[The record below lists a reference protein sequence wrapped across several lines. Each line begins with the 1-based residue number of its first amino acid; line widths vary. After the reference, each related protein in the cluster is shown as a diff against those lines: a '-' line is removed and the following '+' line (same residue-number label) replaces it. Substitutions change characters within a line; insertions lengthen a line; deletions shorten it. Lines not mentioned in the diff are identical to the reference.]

1 MLIYD
6 PIHGYIEVEGV
17 FKSLVDTPEF
27 QRLKNVKQLGNAYL
41 VFPTTNHTRFEHSLG
56 VYHLA
61 SQFAKQLKLDQE
73 QTKKLKAAALLHDI
87 GHGPFSHT
95 IEGVYE
101 NTKHEEISIKKI
113 KSEPIKD
120 ILESVGIN
128 PNSIEKLI
136 QGKGK
141 LGPIIAGDIDVDRMD
156 YLLRDSYYS
165 GVAHGVIDKETI
177 IRSAE
182 FKDDNLVFNAKYKQ
196 ALEGLL
202 VGRNLMRSTIYFN
215 ETVLVADR
223 MLQKAASSLVK
234 EENISIEQLTKM
246 DDIDLISRLR
256 STNEPTAKYLN
267 EKLYKRNLFKKA
279 VEIPQSDLSNKTKA
293 YNINKLEKK
302 IANTLN
308 LEIKKIAVDPPH
320 IGGNS
325 NEINI
330 KILQNGE
337 IINLDAESAIT
348 KSAAKSSPSPD
359 TLRVYCDESII
370 NKLQQYTKQIQDVL

>member
-6 PIHGYIEVEGV
+6 PIHGYIEVEGL
-17 FKSLVDTPEF
+17 FKSIINTQEF

-56 VYHLA
+56 AYYLA
-61 SQFAKQLKLDQE
+61 SQFADQLQLNKE
-73 QTKKLKAAALLHDI
+73 QTKKLKTAALLHDI

-95 IEGVYE
+95 IEGVYG
-101 NTKHEEISIKKI
+101 NTTHEDISIKKI
-113 KSEPIKD
+113 KSDPIKG
-120 ILESVGIN
+120 ILESEGIH

-136 QGKGK
+136 LGKGK

-165 GVAHGVIDKETI
+165 GVAHGVIDSETI

-182 FKDDNLVFNAKYKQ
+182 FKGKDLVFSAKYKQ

-202 VGRNLMRSTIYFN
+202 VGRSLMRSTIYFN

-223 MLQKAASSLVK
+223 MLQKAVSSLVN
-234 EENISIEQLTKM
+234 EENISVEQLTEM

-256 STNEPTAKYLN
+256 STNVPTAKYLN

-279 VEIPQSDLSNKTKA
+279 VEVPLGELSHKTQKLNANELEQALSEKLDLET
-293 YNINKLEKK
+293 KK
-302 IANTLN
+302 IV
-308 LEIKKIAVDPPH
+308 VDLPY
-320 IGGNS
+320 INNKS
-325 NEINI
+325 SEINI
-330 KILQNGE
+330 KIYQDEE
-337 IINLDAESAIT
+337 IINLDSESVIT
-348 KSAAKSSPSPD
+348 KSTTQSSSYPN
-359 TLRVYCDESII
+359 TLRIYCDK
-370 NKLQQYTKQIQDVL
+370 NLDKLQQHASQIQTML